1 MSSKILFVY
10 DSIKLFE
17 IFEEIK
23 ENLNFEV
30 NYIDKHDYKKLDF
43 KNYNDYL
50 IVTSKSDAKIE
61 NCLIFKNIPKKIS
74 KLVEEINISFLKN
87 KFNYQSETKVGKYIL
102 DLNSRKIKF
111 NNTDLDLTEKECDLI
126 LFLKNNKK
134 VSLKEIQEKV
144 WHYSTDLET
153 HTVETHIYRLRKKML
168 KSFDDDNFIKFDKK
182 GYFLN

>member
-74 KLVEEINISFLKN
+74 KLVE
-87 KFNYQSETKVGKYIL
+87 
-102 DLNSRKIKF
+102 
-111 NNTDLDLTEKECDLI
+111 
-126 LFLKNNKK
+126 
-134 VSLKEIQEKV
+134 
-144 WHYSTDLET
+144 
-153 HTVETHIYRLRKKML
+153 
-168 KSFDDDNFIKFDKK
+168 
-182 GYFLN
+182 